1 MRKVT
6 LMYVCLN
13 SFVMKVVSLPVY
25 VKVAHLCFAGWSSG
39 LSVGGGGEGLWS
51 LKGYRE
57 VVVV

>member
-25 VKVAHLCFAGWSSG
+25 VKVAHLRLAGWSSG
-39 LSVGGGGEGLWS
+39 CSGGRGRVVESLGEC
-51 LKGYRE
+51 RE
-57 VVVV
+57 VAVA